1 MPRITRR
8 VNKEGVFDKILPIVN
23 ATVDELRKYYA
34 FPIEAAGP
42 MKEYVINRLQNILDY
57 GDLEGDL
64 EEDECI
70 IERAWHEFD
79 WYHREFLAD
88 TMLDM
93 LEEKESLQKYQHL
106 VKQKNLDAWQRSWK
120 EWQRRRPDRALAT
133 TFS

>member
-8 VNKEGVFDKILPIVN
+8 VNKGGVFDKILPLVN
-23 ATVDELRKYYA
+23 ATVDELRKYYG

-42 MKEYVINRLQNILDY
+42 MKEYVINRLQNILDT
-57 GDLEGDL
+57 GELG
-64 EEDECI
+64 EEDGCI
-70 IERAWHEFD
+70 IEQAWHEFD

-106 VKQKNLDAWQRSWK
+106 VKQKDLDAWQRSWK
-120 EWQRRRPDRALAT
+120 ESQRNWPDRALAT